1 MPIVQVGVLILE
13 SPLNPGVPNQPKQHN
28 EIPPTIC
35 HLPPPFFFFK
45 SSLFLGYTFFPIVS
59 LLIILELHVIN
70 HDHTSQS
77 SQISPFSILV
87 ALPSTPKRKKEK
99 KKQIQFALPIYSL
112 EHDQTASGQPLKEN
126 LSPSLSTPLPEAII
140 VESYTSAIFITI
152 FVISCQWFS
161 V

>member
-1 MPIVQVGVLILE
+1 MPIIQVGVLILE
-13 SPLNPGVPNQPKQHN
+13 SPLNPGVPNQRKQHN
-28 EIPPTIC
+28 DIPPTIC

-59 LLIILELHVIN
+59 LLIIWGLHVIN

-99 KKQIQFALPIYSL
+99 KKKTKSSLRCPYTHWSMIKLPVVS
-112 EHDQTASGQPLKEN
+112 PLKK
-126 LSPSLSTPLPEAII
+126 T
-140 VESYTSAIFITI
+140 
-152 FVISCQWFS
+152 
-161 V
+161 